1 MDNKKI
7 KKRCI
12 SLFVENEVGVLAY
25 ISGLFSGKSYNLDS
39 LTVGTTLDPTISRMT
54 ITLTSDDMTFEQ
66 IKKQLNRSVPVIRV
80 VDFTGA
86 DIFMKEL
93 MYAKVTGC
101 TPVEMKKAAGL
112 AEKYDATIVDCTSD
126 SVLMECVDT
135 EKAND
140 DFLASLQKRF
150 GDRVETVR
158 GGSVA
163 IESLVAQT
171 DAGGSV
177 GKS

>member
-1 MDNKKI
+1 MEPKKI

-39 LTVGTTLDPTISRMT
+39 LTVGTTMDPTISRMT

-80 VDFTGA
+80 LDFTTA
-86 DIFMKEL
+86 DIIMKEL
-93 MYAKVTGC
+93 MYVKVTGC
-101 TPVEMKKAAGL
+101 APAEMKKAAVI
-112 AEKYDATIVDCTSD
+112 ADKYDAAIVDCTSD

-135 EKAND
+135 EKGND
-140 DFLASLQKRF
+140 DFLNSLKKRF
-150 GDRVETVR
+150 GERVEMVR

-163 IESLVAQT
+163 IEAL
-171 DAGGSV
+171 SV
-177 GKS
+177 KEPKD

>member
-1 MDNKKI
+1 MEPKKI

-25 ISGLFSGKSYNLDS
+25 ISGLFSGKSYNVDS
-39 LTVGTTLDPTISRMT
+39 LTVGTTMDPTISRMT

-80 VDFTGA
+80 LDFTNA

-93 MYAKVTGC
+93 MYVKVTGLS
-101 TPVEMKKAAGL
+101 PAEMKKAARL
-112 AEKYDATIVDCTSD
+112 AEKHDATIVDCTSD
-126 SVLMECVDT
+126 SVLMECVET
-135 EKAND
+135 EKSND
-140 DFLASLQKRF
+140 EFLVSLKKRF
-150 GDRVETVR
+150 DERVETVR

-163 IESLVAQT
+163 IEALSCV
-171 DAGGSV
+171 
-177 GKS
+177 